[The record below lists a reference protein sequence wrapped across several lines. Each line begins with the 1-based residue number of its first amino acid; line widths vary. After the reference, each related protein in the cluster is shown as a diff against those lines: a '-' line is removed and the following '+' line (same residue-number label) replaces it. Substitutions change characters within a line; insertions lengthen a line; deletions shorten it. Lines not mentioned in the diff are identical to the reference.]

1 MKSMFV
7 YFFVYNFLGGGYKG
21 RFIVKAS
28 YAINGIAQPSFEK
41 ILGNLPI
48 MLRSNA
54 CHLKGLSPKQLIGR
68 GEKNNNI
75 QSCLFFYNLFIFAIF
90 FSK

>member
-1 MKSMFV
+1 MIPGKTREVNVCLLFCLQ
-7 YFFVYNFLGGGYKG
+7 FLGGGYKG

-54 CHLKGLSPKQLIGR
+54 CHLRGLSPKQLIER
-68 GEKNNNI
+68 GEEQKTLLI
-75 QSCLFFYNLFIFAIF
+75 ITFFWLTN
-90 FSK
+90 

>member
-1 MKSMFV
+1 MKSTV
-7 YFFVYNFLGGGYKG
+7 CLLFLFTIFKGGGYKG

-54 CHLKGLSPKQLIGR
+54 CHLRGLSPKQLIER
-68 GEKNNNI
+68 GEEQKKITYNY
-75 QSCLFFYNLFIFAIF
+75 SELFVYF
-90 FSK
+90 FC

>member
-1 MKSMFV
+1 MKSIV
-7 YFFVYNFLGGGYKG
+7 CLLFLFTIFKGGGYKG

-54 CHLKGLSPKQLIGR
+54 CHLRGLSPKQLIER
-68 GEKNNNI
+68 GEEQKNPNII
-75 QSCLFFYNLFIFAIF
+75 QSCLFTFFADYVCY
-90 FSK
+90 

>member
-1 MKSMFV
+1 MLTIFK
-7 YFFVYNFLGGGYKG
+7 GGGYKG

-54 CHLKGLSPKQLIGR
+54 CHLRGLSPKQLIER
-68 GEKNNNI
+68 GEEQKTLLVII
-75 QSCLFFYNLFIFAIF
+75 QSCLFTF
-90 FSK
+90 FGGLSNCLYF